1 MDSNVFDL
9 VIIGGGING
18 AGIAADAAGRGL
30 SVYLC
35 EQNDFASATS
45 SASSKLIHGGLR
57 YLEHYEFRLVNEALK
72 EREVL
77 LSNAPHLVKP
87 MRFILPHR
95 PHLRPAWMI
104 RMGLFMYDQLG
115 KRETLAGSHKVIFD
129 QNSPLKANI
138 KQGFEYSDCA
148 VDDARLVISN
158 LLSAKDNG
166 ASLNNQT
173 RCIEAKQMNGLWH
186 LVMQDTNN
194 YKEFKVT
201 AKSLVNAAGPW
212 VANFIK
218 QQTKTTSPYGVRL
231 IKGSHI
237 VVPRLHKMDKA
248 FILQNEDNRV
258 VFVIPYLND
267 FSLIGT
273 TDVEYQGKPGDVKIS
288 TEESHY
294 LLKIANDHF
303 KHQLTNDDIKWN
315 FSGVRPLCDDE
326 SNNPA
331 AITRDYTLALDDSQ
345 SAPLLSIFGGK
356 ITTYRKLAEAA
367 LKKLQP
373 YHTNMRAPWTRDS
386 ALPGGDFTHG
396 IKQFHT
402 QLQKQYPWINEKT
415 LQRYCDAYGTRC
427 EIFLNEINSIA
438 HMGEHF
444 GHGLYALEVDYLL
457 KEEWVIHTEDLLWRR
472 SKLGLFL
479 NNEQTEK
486 LQYYINGK
494 LHQKINEASY
504 SYS

>member
-1 MDSNVFDL
+1 MNSNVFDL
-9 VIIGGGING
+9 VVIGGGING

-77 LSNAPHLVKP
+77 LANAPHLVKP

-104 RMGLFMYDQLG
+104 RIGLFMYDQLG
-115 KRETLAGSHKVIFD
+115 KRETLAGSHKVNFD
-129 QNSPLKANI
+129 QDSPLKANI

-158 LLSAKDNG
+158 LISAKDNG
-166 ASLNNQT
+166 ATLNNQT
-173 RCIEAKQMNGLWH
+173 RCIEAKQMDGLWH
-186 LVMQDTNN
+186 LTMQDMVSGR
-194 YKEFKVT
+194 EFRVT
-201 AKSLVNAAGPW
+201 AKTLVNAAGPW

-218 QQTKTTSPYGVRL
+218 QQTQTASPYGIRL

-258 VFVIPYLND
+258 VFVIPYLNK

-273 TDVEYQGKPGDVKIS
+273 TDVEYQGDPRDVKIS
-288 TEESHY
+288 LEESNY
-294 LLKIANDHF
+294 LLNVANDHF
-303 KHQLTNDDIKWN
+303 KHKLTMDDIKWS

-326 SNNPA
+326 SDNPA
-331 AITRDYTLALDDSQ
+331 AITRDYTLALDSSQ
-345 SAPLLSIFGGK
+345 PAPLLSIFGGK

-367 LKKLQP
+367 MKKLQP
-373 YHTNMRAPWTRDS
+373 FHENMGASWTRDT
-386 ALPGGDFTHG
+386 ALPGGNFPEGIDNFNAQLHTH
-396 IKQFHT
+396 
-402 QLQKQYPWINEKT
+402 YPWMNIDT
-415 LQRYCDAYGTRC
+415 LQRYSNAYGTRC
-427 EIFLNEINSIA
+427 DNFLNGTQSIND
-438 HMGEHF
+438 MGQYF
-444 GHGLYALEVDYLL
+444 GHGLYAIEVDYLL
-457 KEEWVIHTEDLLWRR
+457 KEEWVVNIDDLLWRR
-472 SKLGLFL
+472 SKLGLFI
-479 NNEQTEK
+479 NAKQTED
-486 LQYYINGK
+486 LTYYINEQHHLK
-494 LHQKINEASY
+494 MNKAS
-504 SYS
+504 